1 MNEPM
6 LTCEQVL
13 ERILDFIDREL
24 TADERRRLERHL
36 QTCRSCFSRV
46 EFERR
51 LKTRL
56 TDLAREDAP
65 ASMRERVTRLID
77 GF

>member
-1 MNEPM
+1 VNEPM

-24 TADERRRLERHL
+24 TDDEHRRLERHL
-36 QTCRSCFSRV
+36 ETCRSCCSRV